1 MSSAQ
6 ILHQSPYF
14 KIVSGLQYWAK
25 IRETSAKTTAI
36 SLANH
41 SNKNHLFRSYR
52 EKVITILVELCSKTR
67 NQKSSRIY
75 STSNALSE
83 VITNPKHMKF
93 ISKSKGIKCRIQKSN
108 NYSIPRYTAKTI
120 TKISH
125 ICHTNF
131 VSKTINFKHNHL

>member
-14 KIVSGLQYWAK
+14 KIVSWLQYWVK
-25 IRETSAKTTAI
+25 IRETSAKTTVI

-67 NQKSSRIY
+67 N
-75 STSNALSE
+75 
-83 VITNPKHMKF
+83 
-93 ISKSKGIKCRIQKSN
+93 
-108 NYSIPRYTAKTI
+108 
-120 TKISH
+120 
-125 ICHTNF
+125 
-131 VSKTINFKHNHL
+131 